1 MNCQK
6 LSGKCESGDLVIEI
20 PYSSALN
27 SAQLLY
33 LEAGTCNQINYGGSI
48 LNNADTSSIQIT
60 VPIDACNL
68 RVPFNGASN
77 TFGLYRATANI
88 TLGAVVNGMEIVFKN
103 ALISAECGLQTFYSV
118 KFNYT
123 DIESP
128 IENCE
133 EKIDGSC
140 VYPSHEEGIVFSI
153 TEYTN
158 TDFDVEVTDET
169 RAKLA
174 GENIYLSVRASSMS
188 QDYKFAVTE
197 CSVTDSKGDRYLQR
211 VLI

>member
-1 MNCQK
+1 M
-6 LSGKCESGDLVIEI
+6 
-20 PYSSALN
+20 
-27 SAQLLY
+27 
-33 LEAGTCNQINYGGSI
+33 
-48 LNNADTSSIQIT
+48 T
-60 VPIDACNL
+60 VPL
-68 RVPFNGASN
+68 NGASN

-88 TLGAVVNGMEIVFKN
+88 TLGAVMNGLEIIFKN
-103 ALISAECGLQTFYSV
+103 ALISAECGLLLTSYSV
-118 KFNYT
+118 EFNYT

-128 IENCE
+128 VENCE
-133 EKIDGSC
+133 EKIDGAC
-140 VYPSHEEGIVFSI
+140 VYPSHDEGIIFSI

-211 VLI
+211 V